1 VKIRESELPGIGQK
15 FEIITR
21 NDEKLVIVIHDDGR
35 RELYHF
41 DNEHEDVISSITLND
56 QESRQLASI
65 IGGMVYKPQAL
76 ETIEMSLGD
85 LVIEWFKVEPG
96 SKAISQTI
104 GSIDIRSNYNVTV
117 IAHSKKGKKQLNNPG
132 PDSIIETG
140 DTLVI
145 SGERKEIRNLTREL
159 LTDERS
165 D

>member
-1 VKIRESELPGIGQK
+1 M
-15 FEIITR
+15 
-21 NDEKLVIVIHDDGR
+21 
-35 RELYHF
+35 
-41 DNEHEDVISSITLND
+41 
-56 QESRQLASI
+56 ASI

-96 SKAISQTI
+96 SKAINQTI

-117 IAHSKKGKKQLNNPG
+117 IAHSKKGKKQLSNPG

-145 SGERKEIRNLTREL
+145 SGERKDIRNLTREL

>member
-1 VKIRESELPGIGQK
+1 MKIRESELPGIGQK

-56 QESRQLASI
+56 QESRQMASI

-96 SKAISQTI
+96 SMAINQTI

-145 SGERKEIRNLTREL
+145 SGKRKDIRNLIREL

>member
-1 VKIRESELPGIGQK
+1 M
-15 FEIITR
+15 
-21 NDEKLVIVIHDDGR
+21 
-35 RELYHF
+35 
-41 DNEHEDVISSITLND
+41 
-56 QESRQLASI
+56 ASI

-96 SKAISQTI
+96 SKAINQTI
-104 GSIDIRSNYNVTV
+104 GAIDIRSNYNVTV

-145 SGERKEIRNLTREL
+145 SGERKDIRNLIREL

>member
-1 VKIRESELPGIGQK
+1 MKIRESELPGIGQK

-41 DNEHEDVISSITLND
+41 DNEHEDVISSVTLND
-56 QESRQLASI
+56 QEARQMASI
-65 IGGMVYKPQAL
+65 IGGMIYKPQAL

-96 SKAISQTI
+96 SKAIDQTI
-104 GSIDIRSNYNVTV
+104 GDIDIRNNYNVTV

-132 PDSIIETG
+132 PDSIIAAG

-145 SGERKEIRNLTREL
+145 SGERKDIKNLIREL
-159 LTDERS
+159 LTDERG

>member
-1 VKIRESELPGIGQK
+1 MKIRESELPGIGQK

-85 LVIEWFKVEPG
+85 LVIEWFKVESG
-96 SKAISQTI
+96 SKAINQTI

-145 SGERKEIRNLTREL
+145 SGERKDIRNLIREL

>member
-1 VKIRESELPGIGQK
+1 MKIRESELPGIGQK

-85 LVIEWFKVEPG
+85 LVIEWFKVETG
-96 SKAISQTI
+96 SKAINQTI

-145 SGERKEIRNLTREL
+145 SGERKDIRNLIREL

>member
-1 VKIRESELPGIGQK
+1 MKIRESELPGIGQK

-56 QESRQLASI
+56 QESRQMASI

-96 SKAISQTI
+96 SKAINQTI

-145 SGERKEIRNLTREL
+145 SGERKDIRSLIREL

>member
-1 VKIRESELPGIGQK
+1 MKIRESELPGIGQK

-56 QESRQLASI
+56 QESRQMASI

-96 SKAISQTI
+96 AKATNQTI

-145 SGERKEIRNLTREL
+145 SGERKDIRNLTREL

>member
-1 VKIRESELPGIGQK
+1 MRIRESELPGIGQK

-56 QESRQLASI
+56 QESRQMASI

-96 SKAISQTI
+96 SKAINQTI
-104 GSIDIRSNYNVTV
+104 GAIDIRSNYNVTV

-145 SGERKEIRNLTREL
+145 SGERKDIRNLTREL